1 MANNPLPLDFILS
14 GALPKLRPRLL
25 SLQTTIILMLHIVHR
40 NSETVSKICKLSPGQ
55 NAWEM
60 TVTTSCAFHSEE
72 YILPTNIDT
81 KASLFIHQ
89 PGITPTSIYSRT
101 PIYCAPI
108 YRKPRFTAPQN
119 VSPILRNRS
128 TTPVYEHLIL
138 C

>member
-89 PGITPTSIYSRT
+89 PGITPTSIHLNYIRT
-101 PIYCAPI
+101 SS
-108 YRKPRFTAPQN
+108 FTAAGSRLI
-119 VSPILRNRS
+119 VRNDMRGCYFRS
-128 TTPVYEHLIL
+128 NKTTLPKD
-138 C
+138 CCGS